1 MEKHFINE
9 KFSRDQFTGN
19 RVKNIA
25 FSNCDF
31 SGVDLTD
38 TEFVDCSFYDRNSL
52 EGCDFNRAKL
62 KNASFK
68 SCDLSMSN
76 FKNISALGL
85 EISECLAQGADF
97 RGANFMNMITTRSW
111 FCSVYITKTNLS
123 YANFSRVILEKCEL
137 WENRWNGTVITG
149 AVFRG
154 SDLSCGEFSSFD
166 WSLAD
171 FTGCDL
177 TGGVLGDLDARRTN
191 LDGVK
196 LDGEQALQLVESLG
210 VIVHR

>member
-31 SGVDLTD
+31 SEVDLTD
-38 TEFVDCSFYDRNSL
+38 TEFVDCSIYDRNSL
-52 EGCDFNRAKL
+52 KESDFNRAKL

-85 EISECLAQGADF
+85 EISECLAQGPDF
-97 RGANFMNMITTRSW
+97 RRANFMNVITTRSW
-111 FCSVYITKTNLS
+111 FCSAYITKTNLS
-123 YANFSRVILEKCEL
+123 YANFSRVILEKCGL

-154 SDLSCGEFSSFD
+154 SDLSC
-166 WSLAD
+166 
-171 FTGCDL
+171 
-177 TGGVLGDLDARRTN
+177 
-191 LDGVK
+191 
-196 LDGEQALQLVESLG
+196 
-210 VIVHR
+210 